1 MGIAEQ
7 LQCSAVP
14 GSRGT
19 YIIYGCLAVR
29 PL

>member
-19 YIIYGCLAVR
+19 YIVFYSLAVR